1 MTVRMNPN
9 IQMKS
14 TQVTMPNTQTVMVVK
29 PHGGFE
35 ALKTEMPVCPDRGAV
50 IKLLAAGLCG
60 SDVEKLARAN
70 DIAGTVLGHEIVG
83 EIAASDHPDWPVGT
97 RLVTSHHVPCLQCQ
111 YCLNGDESMCRVFK
125 ASNFNPGG
133 FAPYF
138 AITEGHLN
146 HTAIKAN
153 PNIPLPALTAIEPL
167 ACVLK
172 AIRRGGHIA
181 GKAKVVIVGL
191 GFIGL
196 LAAMVYRHQYGE
208 SIDIAGVEKSEAR
221 LAQLKALGL
230 DQYFTNLMTSEQFEE
245 SEPTGADSVFCSVL
259 TPAIAEH
266 AIRHVRDGGVILQF
280 SRGMGQIPTTFDANA
295 LYYREISV
303 LPSYS
308 PNLDDLH
315 KAGEMINQQT
325 IDVKSLYTHQMSLMD
340 INNGVDIYRSGEA
353 IKVLLI
359 P

>member
-1 MTVRMNPN
+1 MVVL
-9 IQMKS
+9 MKPS
-14 TQVTMPNTQTVMVVK
+14 AQINMPTTQTVMVVT
-29 PHGGFE
+29 PNGGFE
-35 ALKTEMPVCPDRGAV
+35 ASSAATPVCPEGGAI

-70 DIAGTVLGHEIVG
+70 DIAGSVLGHEIVG
-83 EIAASDHPDWPVGT
+83 EIAVSDHPDWPVGT

-196 LAAMVYRHQYGE
+196 LVAMVYRHQYGE
-208 SIDIAGVEKSEAR
+208 SIDITGVEKSEAR

-245 SEPTGADSVFCSVL
+245 AEPTGVDSVFCSVL

-266 AIRHVRDGGVILQF
+266 GTRHVRDGGVILQF
-280 SRGMGQIPTTFDANA
+280 SRGMGQIPTTFDAND

-308 PNLDDLH
+308 PNLEDLH
-315 KAGEMINQQT
+315 KAGEMINQQA
-325 IDVKSLYTHQMSLMD
+325 IDVTPLYTHQYSLVEL
-340 INNGVDIYRSGEA
+340 NEAVAAYRQGEA
-353 IKVLLI
+353 IKAWLI